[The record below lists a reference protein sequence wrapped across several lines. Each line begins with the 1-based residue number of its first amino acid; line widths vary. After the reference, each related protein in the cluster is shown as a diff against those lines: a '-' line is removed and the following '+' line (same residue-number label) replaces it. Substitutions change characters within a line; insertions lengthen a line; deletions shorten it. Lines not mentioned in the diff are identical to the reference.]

1 MHATPSPLAAT
12 LPVPFAHRLLFTR
25 EVFAPANS
33 TLAQVLTPREPG
45 ERVRALLVC
54 DAGLCAAQ
62 PELTTRAVAW
72 FSQHAAVAELAA
84 PPLVLPAGEAAKN
97 DFAALERL
105 WTAIADAGLC
115 RHSYIVA
122 VGGGALLD
130 VAGFAAATAH
140 RGIPLVRLP
149 TTSLSQ
155 ADSGVGVKCGVN
167 RFGRKNWLGAFDVPH
182 AVINDVAFLRTLPP
196 RERRAGLAEAVKVA
210 LIRDGAFFE
219 WLVARS
225 DAIAGADLAVYEHA
239 IATSA
244 RLHFEHIA
252 SGGDP
257 FERGSARPL
266 DFGHW
271 AAHKLEQ
278 LSAFRL
284 GHGDA
289 VAVGLALDLVYA
301 RRAGLLDAAIAERA
315 LALLERFEF
324 ALHVS
329 ELDLRRVDG
338 HRCVLD
344 GLQEFREHLGGR
356 LSIPMIRAPGV
367 RVDLHAVDLA
377 AYEGAADELRERSE
391 ARPAGRSESGVK
403 PDLRKGALG

>member
-1 MHATPSPLAAT
+1 MDATPPPLAAT

-25 EVFAPANS
+25 DVFAPANS
-33 TLAQVLTPREPG
+33 TLAQALPPREPG

-54 DAGLCAAQ
+54 DAGLCATQ
-62 PELTTRAVAW
+62 PKLTTRAAAW
-72 FSQHAAVAELAA
+72 FSEHADAVELAA
-84 PPLVLPAGEAAKN
+84 PPLVIPSGEAAKN

-105 WTAIADAGLC
+105 WTAIAEAGLC

-167 RFGRKNWLGAFDVPH
+167 RFGRKNWLGAFGVPH
-182 AVINDVAFLRTLPP
+182 AVINDLAFLRTLPP
-196 RERRAGLAEAVKVA
+196 RERRSGLAEAAKVA
-210 LIRDGAFFE
+210 LIRDAAFFE
-219 WLVARS
+219 SLVAEA
-225 DAIAGADLAVYEHA
+225 DAIAGADSAVYEHA

-244 RLHFEHIA
+244 KLHFEHIA

-289 VAVGLALDLVYA
+289 VAIGLALDLVYA
-301 RRAGLLDAAIAERA
+301 RRAGLLDTAVAERA
-315 LALLERFEF
+315 LALLERFGF
-324 ALHVS
+324 TLHVP
-329 ELDLRRVDG
+329 ELEQRRADG

-356 LSIPMIRAPGV
+356 LSVPSIRAPGV
-367 RVDLHAVDLA
+367 RLDLNALDWAML
-377 AYEGAADELRERSE
+377 EQSADELRERH
-391 ARPAGRSESGVK
+391 G
-403 PDLRKGALG
+403 